1 MDFMRSLSI
10 GLYME
15 QPYTWL
21 HRIDPRIK
29 LFWLLSLLLS
39 TVLAHNFWR
48 LGLVVLLIGITLA
61 SGIPWRIWQKQMGI
75 ILTLASL
82 VFCLGIFSGD
92 ALQVNPQPA
101 RALPEQIAVE
111 NAPALELLPLTP
123 PTDYRYVLFK
133 LGSVTVTQRSL
144 DLATRLSTLLFT
156 AIYSPALFL
165 LVTAPEEF
173 TAALVLLLHPLK
185 LLGLPTVELALT
197 LTLALRFLPLVLE
210 EIQNLVRAIATR
222 AINWQELGWRRSIQ
236 VWLVVAERFLD
247 NLFVRADQTA
257 NAMEVR
263 GFSSPNEHQIKWNE
277 LSLSFYDWLLVI
289 GLVVFWGL
297 RLKFGAVS

>member
-1 MDFMRSLSI
+1 MDMMRSLSI

-21 HRIDPRIK
+21 HRLDPRAK

-48 LGLVVLLIGITLA
+48 LGMVLLLVLITLA
-61 SGIPWRIWQKQMGI
+61 SGIPWRIWQKQMGL
-75 ILTLASL
+75 ILILASL
-82 VFCLGIFSGD
+82 VFVLGMFSGD
-92 ALQVNPQPA
+92 ALQANPQPI
-101 RALPEQIAVE
+101 RSLPEQISVE
-111 NAPALELLPLTP
+111 NAPALEVPSPPP
-123 PTDYRYVLFK
+123 PTDYQYVLFK
-133 LGSVTVTQRSL
+133 IGSVTVSQRSL

-156 AIYSPALFL
+156 AVYSPTLFL

-173 TAALVLLLHPLK
+173 TAALVVLLSPLRF
-185 LLGLPTVELALT
+185 LGLPTVEIALT

-222 AINWQELGWRRSIQ
+222 GINWQNLGWRRSIQ
-236 VWLVVAERFLD
+236 VWLIVAERLLD
-247 NLFVRADQTA
+247 NLFVRAEQTA

-263 GFSSPNEHQIKWNE
+263 GFSSPNQHQIKWNE
-277 LSLSFYDWLLVI
+277 LSLTRYDWLIGI
-289 GLVVFWGL
+289 GLVIFWGL
-297 RLKFGAVS
+297 RLTYGAAS